1 MKQRLTWIMVVLT
14 AAFSS
19 MAPRLLAQNAPFA
32 IDLEPVTIPQLGG
45 LQAFAF
51 GQHGGKWVVFG
62 GRLDGLHRRQPWAA
76 FDIGGHN
83 TQVIV
88 VDPVAGQRWTAA
100 LSSLPTAM
108 QEQLSSTN
116 MEFQQVGEYLYI
128 VGGYGYSATLGDHK
142 TYDNLTAVHLP
153 GLIQSV
159 TSGGAIGSHFR
170 QVSHPDFAV
179 TGGHLK
185 TVNGVFFL
193 VGGNKF
199 DGRYNP
205 MGNPTYTQIYTE
217 QIRKFT
223 IADNGFQLN
232 ITHLP
237 SVTDATNLHRRDY
250 NVVPQIMPTG
260 NEGLTA
266 FSGVFQLNVDLPYL
280 NCVNIDSNSHA
291 VNSAFSQYY
300 NHYHCPVIPLY
311 SASMNEMHSVFFGG
325 IAQYYDSAGTLVR
338 DDNVPFVKTIARV
351 TRNAAGIMTEYKL
364 PVEMPDFLGASAE
377 FIPLESLPTY
387 PNEVIQLDS
396 LPQGRTHIG
405 YIYGGIA
412 SPDPNIFWTNDG
424 TQSHASAMIFKVYLN
439 TNAVGVDDAINL
451 HSNEALDFSLR
462 PNPTHGKFSI
472 GFALSEEGAVTM
484 EIYDHRGRLVEQEL
498 RTYGKGEQ
506 SWEVGRLEEARSG
519 VYYIKLKVDNRM
531 VTQKLVVLE

>member
-1 MKQRLTWIMVVLT
+1 MHRMKSIAM
-14 AAFSS
+14 
-19 MAPRLLAQNAPFA
+19 LLAMAILIGASSLGAQNTPFSVE
-32 IDLEPVTIPQLGG
+32 LEPMTVPQLGG
-45 LQAFAF
+45 LQAFAY
-51 GQHGGKWVVFG
+51 GQHGGKWLVLG
-62 GRLDGLHRRQPWAA
+62 GRLDGLHRRQPWAT
-76 FDIGGHN
+76 FDINGHN
-83 TQVIV
+83 NQVIV
-88 VDPVAGQRWTAA
+88 VDPAAGQRWTAS
-100 LSSLPTAM
+100 LSSLPTGL

-116 MEFQQVGEYLYI
+116 MEFQQIGDYLCV

-142 TYDNLTAVHLP
+142 TYDNLTAIHLP
-153 GLIQSV
+153 GLIQAV
-159 TSGGAIGSHFR
+159 TSGGAIASYFR

-179 TGGHLK
+179 AGGHLK

-205 MGNPTYTQIYTE
+205 MGHPTYTQVYTE

-223 IADNGFQLN
+223 IADNGVQLN

-237 SVTDATNLHRRDY
+237 SVTDAVNLHRRDY
-250 NVVPQIMPTG
+250 NVVPQIMPAG
-260 NEGLTA
+260 NQGLTA

-280 NCVNIDSNSHA
+280 NCVNIDSNSHS
-291 VNSAFSQYY
+291 VNAAFNQYY

-311 SASMNEMHSVFFGG
+311 SASTNEMHSVFFGG

-387 PNEVIQLDS
+387 PNEVIKLDS

-405 YIYGGIA
+405 YIYGGIS
-412 SPDPNIFWTNDG
+412 SPDPNIFWINDG
-424 TQSHASAMIFKVYLN
+424 TQSHASATVFKVYLN

-451 HSNEALDFSLR
+451 HSNEALDFSIR
-462 PNPTHGKFSI
+462 PNPTHGDFTL
-472 GFALSEEGAVTM
+472 GFALKEESEVMM
-484 EIYDHRGRLVEQEL
+484 EIYDHRGRLVEQET
-498 RTYGKGEQ
+498 RVFQKGAQ
-506 SWEVGRLEEARSG
+506 SWKVDRLESARPG
-519 VYYIKLKVDNRM
+519 VYYVKLTVGSRM
-531 VTQKLVVLE
+531 VTQKLVVLD